1 MSAELAAWPLPGL
14 AWVVLL
20 YFLVLNIAHLA
31 LFLAGAVELLRFRRR
46 RFAGDER
53 QIERSEMTWPVSI
66 LVPAREAAGTIVETV
81 RSLRMLSYREL
92 EIVVVND
99 GSSDGTLAALAE
111 AFGLRRLDRVY
122 RRSVTTGEVRGI
134 YGSLEV
140 PNLLVIDKD
149 RAGRADALNAG
160 INLSRYPLICPVE
173 SGTVLEDDALLQVV
187 RPFLRHPDETVAV
200 SGLFRQAD
208 ARRAGERGAASL
220 DLPDRSLPLLQVVES
235 LRSSLGE
242 GLGCSALR
250 MLPTFPCGFGLYRK
264 REVIA
269 VGGFPRGSEAVELE
283 LSLRLHERLRR
294 RRRPYRV
301 VLVPEP
307 VCRRTLARRPGEL
320 LSSRVSRQ
328 RGFLRTLWGHRRLL
342 LDPRQGRLGL
352 VVVPWLALF
361 RGLGPAI
368 ETLGWI
374 FVPLGWAAGLV
385 EPVLLPLFLA
395 LAVLFPALLSA
406 SAVLLDEIAF
416 RHHPRRADLWKLLAF
431 AALENLGYRQLLSL
445 LRARALLAF
454 LAGSGGKGG
463 EEPGGY
469 RPASQKV

>member
-1 MSAELAAWPLPGL
+1 
-14 AWVVLL
+14 VVLL
-20 YFLVLNIAHLA
+20 YFLVLNTGHLL
-31 LFLAGAVELLRFRRR
+31 LFLAGALELLRFRRR
-46 RFAGDER
+46 RFSGDAR
-53 QIERSEMTWPVSI
+53 QIERSEMTWPVSVI
-66 LVPAREAAGTIVETV
+66 VPAREAGETIVETV

-99 GSSDGTLAALAE
+99 GSTDGTLAALTE

-140 PNLLVIDKD
+140 PNLLVVDKA
-149 RAGRADALNAG
+149 RGGRADALNAG

-187 RPFLRHPDETVAV
+187 RPFLQQPEETVAV

-208 ARRAGERGAASL
+208 AREAGERGPASL
-220 DLPDRSLPLLQVVES
+220 GLPDRSLPLLQVVES
-235 LRSSLGE
+235 LRSSVGE

-264 REVIA
+264 REVVA
-269 VGGFPRGSEAVELE
+269 VGGFPRDSEAVELE
-283 LSLRLHERLRR
+283 LSLRLHEHLGRR
-294 RRRPYRV
+294 RKPYRV

-307 VCRRTLARRPGEL
+307 VCRRILARRPGEL
-320 LSSRVSRQ
+320 LRARVSRQ
-328 RGFLRTLWGHRRLL
+328 RGFLRALWTHRRLL
-342 LDPRQGRLGL
+342 LHPRQGRLGL
-352 VVVPWLALF
+352 VAYPWLTLF
-361 RGLGPAI
+361 RGLGPAV
-368 ETLGWI
+368 ETLGWLLL
-374 FVPLGWAAGLV
+374 PLGWAVGLV
-385 EPVLLPLFLA
+385 DSLLLLLFLTV
-395 LAVLFPALLSA
+395 AVLYPAFLSA
-406 SAVLLDEIAF
+406 AAVLLDETAF

-454 LAGSGGKGG
+454 VSGSRGGG
-463 EEPGGY
+463 EEEPEGY
-469 RPASQKV
+469 RPASQKA